1 MSSCPICRIKVTQQR
16 PENQDF
22 PFCSPRCR
30 TIDLGRW
37 INGDYAIAV
46 QDEAP
51 SEEDMAHAEAHRER
65 S

>member
-1 MSSCPICRIKVTQQR
+1 MSPCPICRVNVTQRR

-22 PFCSPRCR
+22 PFCSSRCR

-37 INGDYAIAV
+37 INGDYTIAV

-51 SEEDMAHAEAHRER
+51 SEEDIARAEANRER